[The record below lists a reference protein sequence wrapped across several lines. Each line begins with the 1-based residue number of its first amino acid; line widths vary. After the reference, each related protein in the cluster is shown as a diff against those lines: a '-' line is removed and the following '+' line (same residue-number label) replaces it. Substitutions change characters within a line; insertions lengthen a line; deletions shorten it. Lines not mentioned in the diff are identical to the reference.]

1 MEEETYKLPKSSE
14 FIKKLETVFLD
25 SLEKGEDPYRA
36 VSREILFLNDPVSK
50 RERQMTK
57 QICCHLF
64 VGKQHIQRAI
74 EGSHEKA

>member
-1 MEEETYKLPKSSE
+1 MDEEARQLPGSSE
-14 FIKKLETVFLD
+14 FVKKLETVFLD

-36 VSREILFLNDPVSK
+36 VSRKIIFLNDPVSM

-64 VGKQHIQRAI
+64 VWKQYIQQAI
-74 EGSHEKA
+74 GDSHEKA